1 MREFAARPARAPI
14 ELRVDLKTGDETFAA
29 TTKNL
34 GVGGLFVATD
44 RQLNVGE
51 HVTVEL
57 SLPGHVRPIPV
68 GAEVRWL
75 HVEQDRPFGFG
86 LRFLRPSLGLTVA
99 IHGLLQNAMGSGA

>member
-14 ELRVDLKTGDETFAA
+14 EMRVDLKTGNETFAA

-44 RQLNVGE
+44 RQLSVGE
-51 HVTVEL
+51 QVTVEL

-68 GAEVRWL
+68 GAEVRWI
-75 HVEQDRPFGFG
+75 QMADDRPFGCG

-99 IHGLLQNAMGSGA
+99 IHGLLRAASGSGS

>member
-1 MREFAARPARAPI
+1 MREFADRPARAPL
-14 ELRVDLKTGDETFAA
+14 EMHVDLKTGNESFAA

-44 RQLNVGE
+44 RQLRVGDQL
-51 HVTVEL
+51 TVEL

-68 GAEVRWL
+68 GAEVRWI
-75 HVEQDRPFGFG
+75 QMADDRPFGFG

-99 IHGLLQNAMGSGA
+99 IHGLLQNMTASRV

>member
-14 ELRVDLKTGDETFAA
+14 EVRVDLKTGSESFAA

-44 RQLNVGE
+44 RQLPIGE
-51 HVTVEL
+51 QVTVEL
-57 SLPGHVRPIPV
+57 SLPDHVRPMPV
-68 GAEVRWL
+68 AAEVRW
-75 HVEQDRPFGFG
+75 VQTEDDRPFGLG

-99 IHGLLQNAMGSGA
+99 IHGLLRNAVGSPL